1 MTELSEVRKDIIKA
15 KKKLIT
21 YAKRY
26 GIHENFGQK
35 EIRKLND
42 LYFGY
47 EWQHQEIN
55 QELESFREW
64 CYTFDLSQLS

>member
-1 MTELSEVRKDIIKA
+1 MSELSEVRKDISKV

-21 YAKRY
+21 YAKHY

-35 EIRKLND
+35 EIHKLND
-42 LYFGY
+42 MYFGY
-47 EWQHQEIN
+47 GYQHQEIN
-55 QELESFREW
+55 AELESFREW